1 MHLAY
6 SKRSINVSYYYN
18 TIHLPQALFWIYHKS
33 ANHRHIDII
42 NHRHCPLFT
51 LSLLAPLP
59 SLATSLLTCFG
70 VGKPLQWPGQ
80 LNILHRRHP
89 TYPKASHSTIPHS
102 WYLFSCRLSF
112 LPSIL
117 PSCLPPFLRLPSS
130 CLSPSIRPSS
140 YFGCVGSSLWCTGSL
155 DVAWGLSCP
164 AIYGILVPCC
174 C

>member
-18 TIHLPQALFWIYHKS
+18 TIHLPQALLWIYHKS

-89 TYPKASHSTIPHS
+89 TYLKASHSTIPHS
-102 WYLFSCRLSF
+102 WDLFSCRLSF

-117 PSCLPPFLRLPSS
+117 PSCLPPSLPSS
-130 CLSPSIRPSS
+130 PFFLPLSFHQTFFLFWLCWVIVVVHR
-140 YFGCVGSSLWCTGSL
+140 
-155 DVAWGLSCP
+155 LSRCGMG
-164 AIYGILVPCC
+164 A
-174 C
+174 